1 VLNVAST
8 PAIVVSSSVI
18 VIGLSSLAAGHATA
32 HNHTVATTLSV
43 CRSKSHD
50 QEKSA
55 KTPAK

>member
-1 VLNVAST
+1 
-8 PAIVVSSSVI
+8 VSSSII
-18 VIGLSSLAAGHATA
+18 VIGLSSLAAGHAMA